1 MYESEEDYYV
11 PVRVSNVFNNGYIEY
26 ESNGDKEKILSV
38 KEYLDM
44 IKQYLRDIIN
54 DHKTQEEWKIQ
65 LTIEIN
71 FISSKHAY
79 NKW

>member
-11 PVRVSNVFNNGYIEY
+11 PVRVSNAFNNGYIEY

-79 NKW
+79 NK

>member
-11 PVRVSNVFNNGYIEY
+11 PVRISNAFNNSDIEY
-26 ESNGDKEKILSV
+26 ESNGDKEKILAV
-38 KEYLDM
+38 KEYLGM

-65 LTIEIN
+65 LTVETS

-79 NKW
+79 KK